1 MASVTSLT
9 ASVHQ
14 RLATALS
21 ATLPTADA
29 DPLLRRSDRA
39 DYQANGILALAK
51 KAKANPRELATQV
64 VARVESG
71 ELIGEIEVSGPG
83 FLNITLTDR
92 AITQNLAARY
102 ADDTGRLGVP
112 TAERPGTTVIDYA
125 QPNVAK
131 EMHVG
136 HLRSAV
142 IGDAV
147 VQILEFTGENV
158 VRRHHIGDWGT
169 QFGMLIQYLDEHP
182 HELDHKDARVSGEE
196 AMSNLDRLYK
206 AARKLFDSD
215 EEFKTRARRRVVD
228 LQAGDPHTLATWQK
242 FVDESKIYFFS
253 VFEKLDMEVRDADIV
268 GESGYNDMLDETCR
282 LLEESGVAVRSEGA
296 LCVFFDDVKG
306 PDGNPVPL
314 IVKKSDGGYGYA
326 ATDLSAIRDRVFHLK
341 ANSLLY
347 VVDAR
352 QSLHFKMVFETARRA
367 GWLNDDDVKAFQLAF
382 GTVLGKDGKPFKTR
396 EGETIRL
403 VDLLDEAIDRA
414 TAVVRE
420 KAEKVGLTEE
430 EIVENGR
437 YVGIGAVK
445 YADLSTSAVRDYKFD
460 LDQMVSLNGDTSV
473 YLQYAY
479 ARIQSILRKA
489 GEAGPAA
496 HPELELAPAE
506 RALGLH
512 LDQFGEAVAEVA
524 ESYEPHKLAAYLF
537 RLATLLTS
545 FYDQC
550 PVLKA
555 ESPAQVENRLFLVD
569 LTART
574 LHRGMALLATR
585 TPSPHAPPPGYRP
598 PAAGRVALRH
608 PRPGRCRCLPLQS
621 LAWRPFPI
629 RCPSWRPTRAG
640 VCSGLN
646 SRFRRGG

>member
-1 MASVTSLT
+1 MASVTSLSD
-9 ASVHQ
+9 SVHQ
-14 RLATALS
+14 QLASALS
-21 ATLPTADA
+21 ATRPQAAGA

-51 KAKANPRELATQV
+51 KAKANPRELAAEV
-64 VARVESG
+64 VAHVTTG
-71 ELIGEIEVSGPG
+71 DLIADVEVSGPG
-83 FLNITLTDR
+83 FLNITVGDR
-92 AITQNLAARY
+92 AITETLAARY

-112 TAERPGTTVIDYA
+112 LAAAPGTTVIDYA

-147 VQILEFTGENV
+147 RQLLEFTGETV

-182 HELDHKDARVSGEE
+182 HELDHSAGEVSGEE

-206 AARKLFDSD
+206 AARRLFDSD

-228 LQAGDPHTLATWQK
+228 LQAGDEHTLAVWQK

-253 VFEKLDMEVRDADIV
+253 VFEKLDMEIRDPDIV
-268 GESGYNDMLDETCR
+268 GESGYNDMLAETCR

-296 LCVFFDDVKG
+296 LCVFFDDIKG
-306 PDGNPVPL
+306 PDGKPVPL
-314 IVKKSDGGYGYA
+314 IVQKSDGGYGYA
-326 ATDLSAIRDRVFHLK
+326 ATDLSAIRNRVFDLK
-341 ANSLLY
+341 ADTLLY

-367 GWLNDDDVKAFQLAF
+367 GWLNDDVKAVQLAF

-396 EGETIRL
+396 AGETVRL

-414 TAVVRE
+414 SAVVRE
-420 KAEKVGLTEE
+420 KAQDLSEAEITERGTQVG
-430 EIVENGR
+430 V
-437 YVGIGAVK
+437 GAVK
-445 YADLSTSAVRDYKFD
+445 YADLSTSANRDYKFD
-460 LDQMVSLNGDTSV
+460 LDQMVSLHGDTSV

-479 ARIQSILRKA
+479 ARIRSILRKA
-489 GEAGPAA
+489 GDTGPAA
-496 HPELELAPAE
+496 HPELPLAPAE

-512 LDQFGEAVAEVA
+512 LDAFAETVAEAAA
-524 ESYEPHKLAAYLF
+524 EYAPHKLAAYLF
-537 RLATLLTS
+537 QLASLYTS
-545 FYDQC
+545 FYDKC

-555 ESPAQVENRLFLVD
+555 ETPAQVENRLFLCD
-569 LTART
+569 ITART
-574 LHRGMALLATR
+574 LHRGMALLGIR
-585 TPSPHAPPPGYRP
+585 TPER
-598 PAAGRVALRH
+598 L
-608 PRPGRCRCLPLQS
+608 
-621 LAWRPFPI
+621 
-629 RCPSWRPTRAG
+629 
-640 VCSGLN
+640 
-646 SRFRRGG
+646 

>member
-1 MASVTSLT
+1 VSIHSHEENGTHPMAPVTSLT

-21 ATLPTADA
+21 ATLPEADA
-29 DPLLRRSDRA
+29 EPLLRRSDRA

-51 KAKANPRELATQV
+51 KARANPRELATQV
-64 VARVESG
+64 VAKIESG
-71 ELIGEIEVSGPG
+71 ITSDLIKEIEVSGPG
-83 FLNITLTDR
+83 FLNITLTDQ
-92 AITQNLAARY
+92 AITENLAARY
-102 ADDTGRLGVP
+102 TDADGRLGVP
-112 TAERPGTTVIDYA
+112 FAEQPGTTVIDYA

-182 HELDHKDARVSGEE
+182 HELDHKDADADADSDLQASGEA

-206 AARKLFDSD
+206 TARKLFDSD

-228 LQAGDPHTLATWQK
+228 LQAGDPATLAAWQR

-253 VFEKLDMEVRDADIV
+253 VFDKLDMEIRDADIV
-268 GESGYNDMLDETCR
+268 GESGYNDMLAQTCR

-314 IVKKSDGGYGYA
+314 IVQKSDGGYGYA
-326 ATDLSAIRDRVFHLK
+326 ATDLSAIRDRVFNLK
-341 ANSLLY
+341 SNTLLY
-347 VVDAR
+347 VVDVR
-352 QSLHFKMVFETARRA
+352 QSLHFRMVFETARRA
-367 GWLNDDDVKAFQLAF
+367 GWLNDDVKARQLAF

-396 EGETIRL
+396 EGATVRL

-420 KAEKVGLTEE
+420 KAEKVGLTED

-489 GEAGPAA
+489 DGAAAPAA
-496 HPELELAPAE
+496 HPELGLAPAE

-512 LDQFGEAVAEVA
+512 LDRFGETLAEVA
-524 ESYEPHKLAAYLF
+524 ESYEPHKLASYLF
-537 RLATLLTS
+537 RLATLLTT

-555 ESPAQVENRLFLVD
+555 ESPEQVANRLFLVD

-574 LHRGMALLATR
+574 LHRGMALLGIR
-585 TPSPHAPPPGYRP
+585 TPDK
-598 PAAGRVALRH
+598 L
-608 PRPGRCRCLPLQS
+608 
-621 LAWRPFPI
+621 
-629 RCPSWRPTRAG
+629 
-640 VCSGLN
+640 
-646 SRFRRGG
+646 

>member
-1 MASVTSLT
+1 MASVTSLSDSVQQQL
-9 ASVHQ
+9 AS
-14 RLATALS
+14 ALS
-21 ATLPTADA
+21 ATLPEAAGA

-51 KAKANPRELATQV
+51 KAKANPRELATEV
-64 VARVESG
+64 VSRVTTG
-71 ELIGEIEVSGPG
+71 AVIQDVEVSGPG
-83 FLNITLTDR
+83 FLNITVADR
-92 AITQNLAARY
+92 AITGNLAARY
-102 ADDTGRLGVP
+102 ADETGRLGVP
-112 TAERPGTTVIDYA
+112 FAAHPGTTVIDYA

-142 IGDAV
+142 IGDSV
-147 VQILEFTGENV
+147 VQLLEFTGETV

-182 HELDHKDARVSGEE
+182 HELDHKASAEDTAASGEE

-206 AARKLFDSD
+206 TARKFFDSD

-228 LQAGDPHTLATWQK
+228 LQAGDPHTLAIWQK

-253 VFEKLDMEVRDADIV
+253 VFEKLDMEVRDPDIV
-268 GESGYNDMLDETCR
+268 GESGYNDMLAETCR

-296 LCVFFDDVKG
+296 LCVFFDDIKG
-306 PDGNPVPL
+306 PEGNPVPL
-314 IVKKSDGGYGYA
+314 IVQKSDGGYGYA
-326 ATDLSAIRDRVFHLK
+326 ATDLSAIRDRVFGLK
-341 ANSLLY
+341 ANTLLY

-352 QSLHFKMVFETARRA
+352 QALHFRMVFETARRA
-367 GWLNDDDVKAFQLAF
+367 GWLNDDVAAVQLAF

-396 EGETIRL
+396 AGETVKL
-403 VDLLDEAIDRA
+403 QDLLDEAVDRA
-414 TAVVRE
+414 TAVVRD
-420 KAEKVGLTEE
+420 KAEKVGLSEQ
-430 EIVENGR
+430 EIEENGR

-489 GEAGPAA
+489 GEARPAA
-496 HPELELAPAE
+496 HPELALAPAE

-512 LDQFGEAVAEVA
+512 LDQFAETVLDVAA
-524 ESYEPHKLAAYLF
+524 SYEPHKLAAYLYQ
-537 RLATLLTS
+537 LASHLTT

-555 ESPAQVENRLFLVD
+555 DTPAQVENRLFLVD

-574 LHRGMALLATR
+574 LHRGMSLLGIR
-585 TPSPHAPPPGYRP
+585 TPEK
-598 PAAGRVALRH
+598 L
-608 PRPGRCRCLPLQS
+608 
-621 LAWRPFPI
+621 
-629 RCPSWRPTRAG
+629 
-640 VCSGLN
+640 
-646 SRFRRGG
+646 

>member
-1 MASVTSLT
+1 MASVTSLSDSVQQHL
-9 ASVHQ
+9 ASA
-14 RLATALS
+14 LAAS
-21 ATLPTADA
+21 LPEAAGA

-51 KAKANPRELATQV
+51 KAKANPRELAAQV
-64 VARVESG
+64 VSHVVTG
-71 ELIGEIEVSGPG
+71 DVIQDVEVSGPG
-83 FLNITLTDR
+83 FLNITVTDR
-92 AITQNLAARY
+92 AITENLAARA
-102 ADDTGRLGVP
+102 ADPEGRLGVP
-112 TAERPGTTVIDYA
+112 RAERPGTTVIDYA

-142 IGDAV
+142 IGDSV
-147 VQILEFTGENV
+147 VQLLEFTGESV

-182 HELDHKDARVSGEE
+182 HELDHKDAQVSGEE

-228 LQAGDPHTLATWQK
+228 LQAGDPHTLAMWQK

-253 VFEKLDMEVRDADIV
+253 VFEKLDMEIRDPDIV
-268 GESGYNDMLDETCR
+268 GESGYNDMLAETCR

-306 PDGNPVPL
+306 PDGKPVPL
-314 IVKKSDGGYGYA
+314 IVQKSDGGYGYA
-326 ATDLSAIRDRVFHLK
+326 ATDLSAIRDRVFNLK
-341 ANSLLY
+341 ANTLLY

-367 GWLNDDDVKAFQLAF
+367 GWLNDDVKAVQLAF

-396 EGETIRL
+396 EGETVKL
-403 VDLLDEAIDRA
+403 VDLLDEAVERA
-414 TAVVRE
+414 SAVVRE
-420 KAEKVGLTEE
+420 KAQDLSEE
-430 EIVENGR
+430 EIAERGAQ
-437 YVGIGAVK
+437 VGIGAVK
-445 YADLSTSAVRDYKFD
+445 YADLSTSANRDYKFD

-489 GEAGPAA
+489 GETRPQP
-496 HPELELAPAE
+496 HPELALHEAE

-512 LDQFGEAVAEVA
+512 IDAFAETVAEAAA
-524 ESYEPHKLAAYLF
+524 EYAPHKLAAYLYQ
-537 RLATLLTS
+537 LASLYTS
-545 FYDQC
+545 FYDKC

-555 ESPAQVENRLFLVD
+555 ETPEQVGNRLFLCDV
-569 LTART
+569 TART
-574 LHRGMALLATR
+574 LHQGMALLGIR
-585 TPSPHAPPPGYRP
+585 TPER
-598 PAAGRVALRH
+598 L
-608 PRPGRCRCLPLQS
+608 
-621 LAWRPFPI
+621 
-629 RCPSWRPTRAG
+629 
-640 VCSGLN
+640 
-646 SRFRRGG
+646 

>member
-51 KAKANPRELATQV
+51 KAKANPRELAAQV
-64 VARVESG
+64 VAQVESG

-92 AITQNLAARY
+92 AITANLAERY
-102 ADDTGRLGVP
+102 ADARLGVP
-112 TAERPGTTVIDYA
+112 LAAHPGTTVIDYA

-182 HELDHKDARVSGEE
+182 HELDHKDTQVSGEE

-228 LQAGDPHTLATWQK
+228 LQAGDPHTLTTWQK

-282 LLEESGVAVRSEGA
+282 LLEESGVAERSEGA
-296 LCVFFDDVKG
+296 LCVFFDDIKG
-306 PDGNPVPL
+306 PDGNRVPL

-489 GEAGPAA
+489 GKAGPAA

-537 RLATLLTS
+537 KLATLLTS

-555 ESPAQVENRLFLVD
+555 DTPAQVENRLFLVD

-574 LHRGMALLATR
+574 LHRGMALLGIR
-585 TPSPHAPPPGYRP
+585 TPDK
-598 PAAGRVALRH
+598 L
-608 PRPGRCRCLPLQS
+608 
-621 LAWRPFPI
+621 
-629 RCPSWRPTRAG
+629 
-640 VCSGLN
+640 
-646 SRFRRGG
+646 

>member
-1 MASVTSLT
+1 MAPVTSLSH
-9 ASVHQ
+9 SVEQH
-14 RLATALS
+14 LTSALS
-21 ATLPTADA
+21 ATLPEAAGA

-39 DYQANGILALAK
+39 DFQANGILALAK

-64 VARVESG
+64 VSHVVTG
-71 ELIGEIEVSGPG
+71 DLIGEIEVSGPG
-83 FLNITLTDR
+83 FLNVTVTDG
-92 AITQNLAARY
+92 AITRNLAARY
-102 ADDTGRLGVP
+102 ADADRLGVP
-112 TAERPGTTVIDYA
+112 HSAAPGTTVIDYA

-142 IGDAV
+142 IGDAT
-147 VQILEFTGENV
+147 VQILEFTGESV

-182 HELDHKDARVSGEE
+182 HELDHKDSQVSGEE

-206 AARKLFDSD
+206 AARRLFDAD

-253 VFEKLDMEVRDADIV
+253 VFEKLDMEIRDEDIV
-268 GESGYNDMLDETCR
+268 GESGYNDMLAETCR

-314 IVKKSDGGYGYA
+314 IVQKSDGGYGYA
-326 ATDLSAIRDRVFHLK
+326 ATDLSAIRDRVFHIK
-341 ANSLLY
+341 ASTLLY

-367 GWLNDDDVKAFQLAF
+367 GWLNEDVKAHQLAF

-396 EGETIRL
+396 EGETVKL
-403 VDLLDEAIDRA
+403 VDLLDEAVERA
-414 TAVVRE
+414 TTVVRE
-420 KAEKVGLTEE
+420 KAVKVGLSEP

-437 YVGIGAVK
+437 YVGVGAVK

-489 GEAGPAA
+489 GEARPVA

-512 LDQFGEAVAEVA
+512 LDQFGETVHEVA
-524 ESYEPHKLAAYLF
+524 AAYEPHKLASYLYQ
-537 RLATLLTS
+537 LASHLTT

-550 PVLKA
+550 HVL
-555 ESPAQVENRLFLVD
+555 SPDNSPEVVENRLFLVD

-574 LHRGMALLATR
+574 LHLGMALLGIR
-585 TPSPHAPPPGYRP
+585 TPDK
-598 PAAGRVALRH
+598 L
-608 PRPGRCRCLPLQS
+608 
-621 LAWRPFPI
+621 
-629 RCPSWRPTRAG
+629 
-640 VCSGLN
+640 
-646 SRFRRGG
+646 

>member
-1 MASVTSLT
+1 MSICSHEENGTHSYGLGHVPHRFRPAAPRERPLG
-9 ASVHQ
+9 
-14 RLATALS
+14 RLPEA
-21 ATLPTADA
+21 ADA

-64 VARVESG
+64 VDKVVTG
-71 ELIGEIEVSGPG
+71 DLIKDVEVSGPG
-83 FLNITLTDR
+83 FLNITVTDK
-92 AITQNLAARY
+92 AITENLAARA
-102 ADDTGRLGVP
+102 ADPDGRLGVP
-112 TAERPGTTVIDYA
+112 PSETAGTTVIDYA

-142 IGDAV
+142 IGDSV
-147 VQILEFTGENV
+147 VKLLEFTGETV

-182 HELDHKDARVSGEE
+182 HELDHKAAEVTGEE

-206 AARKLFDSD
+206 AARRLFDSD

-228 LQAGDPHTLATWQK
+228 LQAGDARTLAMWQK

-253 VFEKLDMEVRDADIV
+253 VFDKLDMDIRDPDIV
-268 GESGYNDMLDETCR
+268 GESGYNDMLEETCR

-306 PDGNPVPL
+306 PDGKPVPL
-314 IVKKSDGGYGYA
+314 IVRKSDGGYGYA
-326 ATDLSAIRDRVFHLK
+326 ATDLSAIRDRVFNLK
-341 ANSLLY
+341 ANSIIY

-367 GWLNDDDVKAFQLAF
+367 GWLNDDVKAYQLAF

-396 EGETIRL
+396 EGETVRL
-403 VDLLDEAIDRA
+403 VDLLDEAIERA
-414 TAVVRE
+414 SAVVRE
-420 KAEKVGLTEE
+420 KAQDLSEE
-430 EIVENGR
+430 EITERGSQ
-437 YVGIGAVK
+437 VGIGAVK
-445 YADLSTSAVRDYKFD
+445 YADLSTSASRDYKFD

-489 GEAGPAA
+489 GEVRPAA
-496 HPELELAPAE
+496 HPELELADAE
-506 RALGLH
+506 RELGLH
-512 LDQFGEAVAEVA
+512 VDQFAETVAEA
-524 ESYEPHKLAAYLF
+524 AREYAPHKLAGYLYQ
-537 RLATLLTS
+537 LASLYTS
-545 FYDQC
+545 FYDKC

-555 ESPAQVENRLFLVD
+555 ETPDQVENRLFLCDV
-569 LTART
+569 TART
-574 LHRGMALLATR
+574 LHEGMALLGIR
-585 TPSPHAPPPGYRP
+585 TPER
-598 PAAGRVALRH
+598 L
-608 PRPGRCRCLPLQS
+608 
-621 LAWRPFPI
+621 
-629 RCPSWRPTRAG
+629 
-640 VCSGLN
+640 
-646 SRFRRGG
+646 

>member
-1 MASVTSLT
+1 MASVTSLSH
-9 ASVHQ
+9 SVEQ
-14 RLATALS
+14 RLASALS
-21 ATLPTADA
+21 AALPEAVGA

-64 VARVESG
+64 VSQVVTG
-71 ELIGEIEVSGPG
+71 DLIKDIEVSGPG
-83 FLNITLTDR
+83 FLNVTVTDR
-92 AITQNLAARY
+92 AIIENLGARY
-102 ADDTGRLGVP
+102 ADAGRLGVP
-112 TAERPGTTVIDYA
+112 VADAPGTTVIDYA

-142 IGDAV
+142 IGAAV
-147 VQILEFTGENV
+147 TEILEFTGESV

-182 HELDHKDARVSGEE
+182 HELDHKDSQVSGEE

-206 AARKLFDSD
+206 AARRLFDAA

-228 LQAGDPHTLATWQK
+228 LQAGDPHTLAVWQR

-253 VFEKLDMEVRDADIV
+253 VFEKLDMEIREEDIV
-268 GESGYNDMLDETCR
+268 GESGYNDMLAETCR

-314 IVKKSDGGYGYA
+314 IVQKSDGGYGYA
-326 ATDLSAIRDRVFHLK
+326 ATDLSAIRDRVFQLK
-341 ANSLLY
+341 ADTLVY

-367 GWLNDDDVKAFQLAF
+367 GWLNGEATAHQLAF

-396 EGETIRL
+396 EGETVKL
-403 VDLLDEAIDRA
+403 VDLLDEAVDRA

-420 KAEKVGLTEE
+420 KAEKVGLSER
-430 EIVENGR
+430 EIEENGR
-437 YVGIGAVK
+437 YVGVGAVK

-489 GEAGPAA
+489 GEARPVA

-512 LDQFGEAVAEVA
+512 LDQFGETVHEVA
-524 ESYEPHKLAAYLF
+524 AAYEPHKLAAYLYQ
-537 RLATLLTS
+537 LASHLTT

-550 PVLKA
+550 HVLSA
-555 ESPAQVENRLFLVD
+555 DNAPEVVENRLFLVD
-569 LTART
+569 LTGRT
-574 LHRGMALLATR
+574 LHKGMALLGIR
-585 TPSPHAPPPGYRP
+585 TPER
-598 PAAGRVALRH
+598 L
-608 PRPGRCRCLPLQS
+608 
-621 LAWRPFPI
+621 
-629 RCPSWRPTRAG
+629 
-640 VCSGLN
+640 
-646 SRFRRGG
+646 

>member
-14 RLATALS
+14 RLADALS
-21 ATLPTADA
+21 AALPEAGSA

-39 DYQANGILALAK
+39 DFQANGILALAK

-64 VARVESG
+64 VGQIVSG
-71 ELIGEIEVSGPG
+71 EVIKDVEVSGPG
-83 FLNITLTDR
+83 FLNITITDR
-92 AITQNLAARY
+92 AITENLAARA
-102 ADDTGRLGVP
+102 ADAEGRLGVP
-112 TAERPGTTVIDYA
+112 RAQNAGTTVIDYA

-147 VQILEFTGENV
+147 VQILEFIGESV

-169 QFGMLIQYLDEHP
+169 QFGMLIQYLIEHP
-182 HELDHKDARVSGEE
+182 HELDHEGGEVSGEE
-196 AMSNLDRLYK
+196 AMSNLNRLYK
-206 AARKLFDSD
+206 ASRAVFDSD

-228 LQAGDPHTLATWQK
+228 LQAGEPETLAMWQK
-242 FVDESKIYFFS
+242 FVDESKIYFYS
-253 VFEKLDMEVRDADIV
+253 VFEKLDMEIRDADVV

-306 PDGNPVPL
+306 PDGNPTPL

-326 ATDLSAIRDRVFHLK
+326 ATDLSAIRDRVFNLK
-341 ANSLLY
+341 ASTLLY

-352 QSLHFKMVFETARRA
+352 QSLHFKMVFETARRI
-367 GWLNDDDVKAFQLAF
+367 GWLNDEDVKAVQLAF

-396 EGETIRL
+396 EGTTVKLE
-403 VDLLDEAIDRA
+403 DLLDEAVQRA

-420 KAEKVGLTEE
+420 KAEKVGLSEQ

-489 GEAGPAA
+489 GEARPVA

-506 RALGLH
+506 RELGLH
-512 LDQFGEAVAEVA
+512 LDRFGETLAEVA
-524 ESYEPHKLAAYLF
+524 EGYEPHKLAAYLYQ
-537 RLATLLTS
+537 LASLLTT
-545 FYDQC
+545 FYDKCQ
-550 PVLKA
+550 VLSDDNPT
-555 ESPAQVENRLFLVD
+555 EVVENRLFLVD
-569 LTART
+569 ITART
-574 LHRGMALLATR
+574 LHQGMGLLGIR
-585 TPSPHAPPPGYRP
+585 TPER
-598 PAAGRVALRH
+598 L
-608 PRPGRCRCLPLQS
+608 
-621 LAWRPFPI
+621 
-629 RCPSWRPTRAG
+629 
-640 VCSGLN
+640 
-646 SRFRRGG
+646 

>member
-1 MASVTSLT
+1 MASVTSLSDSVQQHL
-9 ASVHQ
+9 AS
-14 RLATALS
+14 AIAAALPEAGS
-21 ATLPTADA
+21 A

-39 DYQANGILALAK
+39 DFQANGILALAK

-64 VARVESG
+64 VSRVESDDV
-71 ELIGEIEVSGPG
+71 IKDIEVSGPG
-83 FLNITLTDR
+83 FLNVTIADR
-92 AITQNLAARY
+92 AITENLAARY
-102 ADDTGRLGVP
+102 ADDTDRLGVP
-112 TAERPGTTVIDYA
+112 VAEQPGTTVIDYA

-142 IGDAV
+142 IGDSV
-147 VQILEFTGENV
+147 VKLLEFTGETV

-182 HELDHKDARVSGEE
+182 HELDHKDSEVSGEE

-206 AARKLFDSD
+206 AARKHFDSD

-228 LQAGDPHTLATWQK
+228 LQAGDPHTLAMWQK

-253 VFEKLDMEVRDADIV
+253 VFEKLDMEIRDPDIV
-268 GESGYNDMLDETCR
+268 GESGYNDMLAETCR

-314 IVKKSDGGYGYA
+314 IVQKSDGGYGYA

-352 QSLHFKMVFETARRA
+352 QSLHFKMVFETARKA
-367 GWLNDDDVKAFQLAF
+367 GWLNEDVKAVQLAF

-396 EGETIRL
+396 EGETVRL

-414 TAVVRE
+414 SAVVRE
-420 KAEKVGLTEE
+420 KAQDLSEE
-430 EIVENGR
+430 EIAERGTQ
-437 YVGIGAVK
+437 VGIGAVK
-445 YADLSTSAVRDYKFD
+445 YADLSTSANRDYKFD

-489 GEAGPAA
+489 GDVRPAA
-496 HPELELAPAE
+496 HPELELADAE

-512 LDQFGEAVAEVA
+512 ADAFAETVAEA
-524 ESYEPHKLAAYLF
+524 AKEYAPHKLAAYLYQ
-537 RLATLLTS
+537 LASLYTT
-545 FYDQC
+545 FYDKC

-555 ESPAQVENRLFLVD
+555 ESPAHVENRLFLCDV
-569 LTART
+569 TART
-574 LHRGMALLATR
+574 LHQGMALMGIR
-585 TPSPHAPPPGYRP
+585 TPER
-598 PAAGRVALRH
+598 L
-608 PRPGRCRCLPLQS
+608 
-621 LAWRPFPI
+621 
-629 RCPSWRPTRAG
+629 
-640 VCSGLN
+640 
-646 SRFRRGG
+646 

>member
-1 MASVTSLT
+1 MAPVTSLSDSVQQQLT
-9 ASVHQ
+9 SAISAALPEAS
-14 RLATALS
+14 
-21 ATLPTADA
+21 A

-39 DYQANGILALAK
+39 DFQANGILALAK

-64 VARVESG
+64 VSHVVTG
-71 ELIGEIEVSGPG
+71 ELIEDVEVSGPG
-83 FLNITLTDR
+83 FLNITIGDR
-92 AITQNLAARY
+92 AITETLAARY
-102 ADDTGRLGVP
+102 ADTDRLGVSLP
-112 TAERPGTTVIDYA
+112 ERTGTTVIDYA

-142 IGDAV
+142 IGDALV
-147 VQILEFTGENV
+147 HLMEFAGETV

-182 HELDHKDARVSGEE
+182 HELDHKASEVTGEE

-206 AARKLFDSD
+206 AARKFFDSD

-253 VFEKLDMEVRDADIV
+253 VFEKLDMEIRDPDIV

-296 LCVFFDDVKG
+296 LCVFFDDIKG
-306 PDGNPVPL
+306 PEGNPVPL
-314 IVKKSDGGYGYA
+314 IVQKSDGGYGYA
-326 ATDLSAIRDRVFHLK
+326 ATDLSAIRDRVFNLK
-341 ANSLLY
+341 ADTLLY

-352 QSLHFKMVFETARRA
+352 QSLHFRMVFETARRA
-367 GWLNDDDVKAFQLAF
+367 GWLNDDVTAVQLAF

-396 EGETIRL
+396 EGETVRL
-403 VDLLDEAIDRA
+403 VDLLDEAVERA
-414 TAVVRE
+414 TAVVGE
-420 KAEKVGLTEE
+420 KAEKVGLSEQ
-430 EIVENGR
+430 EIEENGR

-489 GEAGPAA
+489 GEARPAA
-496 HPELELAPAE
+496 HPELALAPAE

-512 LDQFGEAVAEVA
+512 LDRFGETVLEVA
-524 ESYEPHKLAAYLF
+524 SAYEPHKLAAYLYQ
-537 RLATLLTS
+537 LATHLTT

-555 ESPAQVENRLFLVD
+555 ETPEQVENRLFLVD

-574 LHRGMALLATR
+574 LHKGMGLLGIR
-585 TPSPHAPPPGYRP
+585 TPER
-598 PAAGRVALRH
+598 L
-608 PRPGRCRCLPLQS
+608 
-621 LAWRPFPI
+621 
-629 RCPSWRPTRAG
+629 
-640 VCSGLN
+640 
-646 SRFRRGG
+646 

>member
-1 MASVTSLT
+1 MASVTSLSDSVQQHL
-9 ASVHQ
+9 AS
-14 RLATALS
+14 ALS
-21 ATLPTADA
+21 ATLPEAAGA

-39 DYQANGILALAK
+39 DFQANGILALAK

-64 VARVESG
+64 VSHVVTG
-71 ELIGEIEVSGPG
+71 EELVKDVEVSGPG
-83 FLNITLTDR
+83 FLNITIADR
-92 AITQNLAARY
+92 AITGNLAARY
-102 ADDTGRLGVP
+102 ADETGRLGVP
-112 TAERPGTTVIDYA
+112 TAAQPGTTVIDYA

-142 IGDAV
+142 IGDSV
-147 VQILEFTGENV
+147 VRLLEFTGENV

-182 HELDHKDARVSGEE
+182 HELDHKASAEDTVASGEE

-206 AARKLFDSD
+206 AARKKFDSD

-228 LQAGDPHTLATWQK
+228 LQAGDPHTLAMWQK

-253 VFEKLDMEVRDADIV
+253 VFEKLDMEIRDPDIV
-268 GESGYNDMLDETCR
+268 GESGYNDMLAETCR

-314 IVKKSDGGYGYA
+314 IVQKSDGGYGYA
-326 ATDLSAIRDRVFHLK
+326 ATDLSAIRDRVFNLK
-341 ANSLLY
+341 ANNLLY

-352 QSLHFKMVFETARRA
+352 QALHFKMVFETARRA
-367 GWLNDDDVKAFQLAF
+367 GWLNEDITAFQLAF

-396 EGETIRL
+396 EGETVRL

-414 TAVVRE
+414 SAVVRE
-420 KAEKVGLTEE
+420 KAQDLSEE
-430 EIVENGR
+430 EIAERGAQ
-437 YVGIGAVK
+437 VGIGAVK
-445 YADLSTSAVRDYKFD
+445 YADLSTSANRDYKFD

-489 GEAGPAA
+489 GETRPAA
-496 HPELELAPAE
+496 HPELALAEAE

-512 LDQFGEAVAEVA
+512 VDAFAQTVAEAAA
-524 ESYEPHKLAAYLF
+524 EYAPHKLAAYLYQ
-537 RLATLLTS
+537 LASLYTS
-545 FYDQC
+545 FYDKC

-555 ESPAQVENRLFLVD
+555 ETPQQVENRLFLCDV
-569 LTART
+569 TART
-574 LHRGMALLATR
+574 LHQGMALLGIR
-585 TPSPHAPPPGYRP
+585 TPEK
-598 PAAGRVALRH
+598 L
-608 PRPGRCRCLPLQS
+608 
-621 LAWRPFPI
+621 
-629 RCPSWRPTRAG
+629 
-640 VCSGLN
+640 
-646 SRFRRGG
+646 

>member
-9 ASVHQ
+9 DSVQQ
-14 RLATALS
+14 RLANALS
-21 ATLPTADA
+21 AALPEAADA

-64 VARVESG
+64 VDKVVTG
-71 ELIGEIEVSGPG
+71 DLIEDVEVSGPG
-83 FLNITLTDR
+83 FLNITVTDK
-92 AITQNLAARY
+92 AITENLAARA
-102 ADDTGRLGVP
+102 ADPDGRLGVP
-112 TAERPGTTVIDYA
+112 PSETAGTTVIDYA

-142 IGDAV
+142 IGDSV
-147 VQILEFTGENV
+147 VKLLEFTGETV

-182 HELDHKDARVSGEE
+182 HELDHKAAEVTGEE

-206 AARKLFDSD
+206 AARRLFDSD

-228 LQAGDPHTLATWQK
+228 LQAGDARTLTMWQK

-253 VFEKLDMEVRDADIV
+253 VFDKLDMDIRDPDIV
-268 GESGYNDMLDETCR
+268 GESGYNDMLEETCR

-306 PDGNPVPL
+306 PDGKPVPL
-314 IVKKSDGGYGYA
+314 IVRKSDGGYGYA
-326 ATDLSAIRDRVFHLK
+326 ATDLSAIRDRVFNLK
-341 ANSLLY
+341 ANSIIY

-367 GWLNDDDVKAFQLAF
+367 GWLNDDVKAYQLAF

-396 EGETIRL
+396 EGETVRL
-403 VDLLDEAIDRA
+403 VDLLDEAIERA
-414 TAVVRE
+414 SAVVRE
-420 KAEKVGLTEE
+420 KAQDLSEE
-430 EIVENGR
+430 EITERGSQ
-437 YVGIGAVK
+437 VGIGAVK
-445 YADLSTSAVRDYKFD
+445 YADLSTSASRDYKFD

-489 GEAGPAA
+489 GEVRPAA
-496 HPELELAPAE
+496 HPELELADAE
-506 RALGLH
+506 RELGLH
-512 LDQFGEAVAEVA
+512 VDQFAETVAEA
-524 ESYEPHKLAAYLF
+524 AREYAPHKLAGYLYQ
-537 RLATLLTS
+537 LASLYTS
-545 FYDQC
+545 FYDKC

-555 ESPAQVENRLFLVD
+555 ETPDQVENRLFLCDV
-569 LTART
+569 TART
-574 LHRGMALLATR
+574 LHEGMALLGIR
-585 TPSPHAPPPGYRP
+585 TPER
-598 PAAGRVALRH
+598 L
-608 PRPGRCRCLPLQS
+608 
-621 LAWRPFPI
+621 
-629 RCPSWRPTRAG
+629 
-640 VCSGLN
+640 
-646 SRFRRGG
+646 

>member
-1 MASVTSLT
+1 MASVPSL
-9 ASVHQ
+9 ASTVQQ
-14 RLATALS
+14 RLADALS
-21 ATLPTADA
+21 AALPEAGSV

-39 DYQANGILALAK
+39 DFQANGILALAK
-51 KAKANPRELATQV
+51 KLKGNPRELATKV
-64 VARVESG
+64 TDALPANDV
-71 ELIGEIEVSGPG
+71 IKEIEVSGPG
-83 FLNITLTDR
+83 FLNITITDE
-92 AITQNLAARY
+92 AIVKTLAARA
-102 ADDTGRLGVP
+102 ADDRLGVP
-112 TAERPGTTVIDYA
+112 LAENPGTTVIDYA

-147 VQILEFTGENV
+147 VQILEFTGEQV
-158 VRRHHIGDWGT
+158 IRRHHIGDWGT
-169 QFGMLIQYLDEHP
+169 QFGMLIQYLIEHP
-182 HELDHKDARVSGEE
+182 HELDHKSGEEVSGEE
-196 AMSNLDRLYK
+196 AMSNLNQLYK
-206 AARKLFDSD
+206 AARVVFDSD

-228 LQAGDPHTLATWQK
+228 LQAGDPETVSLWQK
-242 FVDESKIYFFS
+242 FVDESKIYFNS
-253 VFEKLDMEVRDADIV
+253 VFEKLDMEINDADVV
-268 GESGYNDMLDETCR
+268 GESGYNHMLDETCR
-282 LLEESGVAVRSEGA
+282 LLEESGVAVRSNGA

-306 PDGNPVPL
+306 PDGNPTPL

-326 ATDLSAIRDRVFHLK
+326 ATDLSAIRDRVQNLG
-341 ANSLLY
+341 ADTLLY

-367 GWLNDDDVKAFQLAF
+367 GWLNDKVHAAQLAF

-396 EGETIRL
+396 EGETVRL

-420 KAEKVGLTEE
+420 KAEKVGLTEQ
-430 EIVENGR
+430 EIIENGR

-479 ARIQSILRKA
+479 ARIRSIFGKA
-489 GEAGPAA
+489 GDQKPAA

-506 RALGLH
+506 RALALH
-512 LDQFGEAVAEVA
+512 LDQFGEMLAEVA
-524 ESYEPHKLAAYLF
+524 ESYEPHKLAAYLYQ
-537 RLATLLTS
+537 LASLYTT

-550 PVLKA
+550 PVIKPA
-555 ESPAQVENRLFLVD
+555 PAQEVAENRLFLCE

-574 LHRGMALLATR
+574 LHQGMALLGIR
-585 TPSPHAPPPGYRP
+585 TPER
-598 PAAGRVALRH
+598 L
-608 PRPGRCRCLPLQS
+608 
-621 LAWRPFPI
+621 
-629 RCPSWRPTRAG
+629 
-640 VCSGLN
+640 
-646 SRFRRGG
+646 

>member
-1 MASVTSLT
+1 MASVTSLSDSVQQHL
-9 ASVHQ
+9 AS
-14 RLATALS
+14 ALT
-21 ATLPTADA
+21 ATLPEAA
-29 DPLLRRSDRA
+29 GSDPLLRRSDRA
-39 DYQANGILALAK
+39 DFQANGILALAK
-51 KAKANPRELATQV
+51 KAKANPRELAVQV
-64 VARVESG
+64 VSQVATDDV
-71 ELIGEIEVSGPG
+71 IADVEVSGPG
-83 FLNITLTDR
+83 FLNITIADR
-92 AITQNLAARY
+92 AITENLAARY
-102 ADDTGRLGVP
+102 ADESGRLGVP
-112 TAERPGTTVIDYA
+112 HAEHAGTTVIDYA

-147 VQILEFTGENV
+147 VQILEFTGEQV

-182 HELDHKDARVSGEE
+182 HELDHKAAQVTGEE

-228 LQAGDPHTLATWQK
+228 LQAGEPKTLATWQK

-253 VFEKLDMEVRDADIV
+253 VFEKLDMEVRDPDIV
-268 GESGYNDMLDETCR
+268 GESGYNDMLAETCR

-296 LCVFFDDVKG
+296 LCVFFEDVKG
-306 PDGNPVPL
+306 PDGKPVPL
-314 IVKKSDGGYGYA
+314 IVQKSDGGYGYA
-326 ATDLSAIRDRVFHLK
+326 ATDLSAIRDRVFNLK
-341 ANSLLY
+341 ANSIVY

-367 GWLNDDDVKAFQLAF
+367 GWLGDDVKAFQLAF

-396 EGETIRL
+396 EGETVKL
-403 VDLLDEAIDRA
+403 EDLLDEAVERA

-420 KAEKVGLTEE
+420 KAEKVGLTEQ

-437 YVGIGAVK
+437 YVGVGAVK

-489 GEAGPAA
+489 GEARPAA
-496 HPELELAPAE
+496 HPELALAPAE

-512 LDQFGEAVAEVA
+512 LDRFAETVLEVA
-524 ESYEPHKLAAYLF
+524 ASYEPHKLAAYLYQ
-537 RLATLLTS
+537 LATLLTS

-555 ESPAQVENRLFLVD
+555 ESPEQVENRLFLVD

-574 LHRGMALLATR
+574 LHRGMALLGIR
-585 TPSPHAPPPGYRP
+585 TPEK
-598 PAAGRVALRH
+598 L
-608 PRPGRCRCLPLQS
+608 
-621 LAWRPFPI
+621 
-629 RCPSWRPTRAG
+629 
-640 VCSGLN
+640 
-646 SRFRRGG
+646 